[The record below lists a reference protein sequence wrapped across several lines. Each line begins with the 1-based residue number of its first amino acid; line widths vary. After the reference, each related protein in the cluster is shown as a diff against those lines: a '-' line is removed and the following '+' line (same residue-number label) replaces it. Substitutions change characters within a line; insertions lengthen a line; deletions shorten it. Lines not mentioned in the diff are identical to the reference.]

1 MTQEIIKVAED
12 FREINKQIKDLQ
24 AKEKPLKA
32 ELLKY
37 AEEHRED
44 FNSSFKLPFPN
55 GTYVSLRVADVLE
68 GDKDA
73 KAKLLEETADEYVKT
88 DLDEKAVIASAPKNG
103 RLRKLLTKLGL
114 KIAQKETLAV
124 YA

>member
-1 MTQEIIKVAED
+1 MNQEIVKVAED
-12 FREINKQIKDLQ
+12 FRAINKQIKDLQ

-37 AEEHRED
+37 AEEHRAD

-55 GTYVSLRVADVLE
+55 GTYVSLRVSDVLE
-68 GDKDA
+68 GDSDA
-73 KAKLLEETADEYVKT
+73 KAQLLEETADEYVKAE
-88 DLDEKAVIASAPKNG
+88 LDEKAVIAAAPKNG

-114 KIAQKETLAV
+114 KVGQKETLAI